1 MNITLMLQG
10 NEPGIFSS
18 IISFVPFPTES
29 RNIYSKYVH
38 LIYSL
43 LLLYRNYVHFL
54 VQSQPHST

>member
-18 IISFVPFPTES
+18 IISFVPFPIES

-38 LIYSL
+38 LIYS
-43 LLLYRNYVHFL
+43 LLYRNYVHFL